1 MPKLAEKTHSAHQDT
16 FCRDH
21 LPPPELCPKFD
32 YSGIPE
38 LAYPERMNCAVELL
52 DKMVADHGDRTV
64 FHHASGKWT
73 YKQLLETA
81 NRIAHV
87 LTEDLGVVPGNRVLL
102 RGANSPMMAA
112 CWFAVTKAG
121 GVAVCTGPLLRV
133 RELIYA
139 TDKAEIKLALADA
152 KVAGDCEFA
161 MKASADGSPRTRS
174 RVVHFNADGKDSIE
188 SLMSSKPA
196 TFKNCDTAAD
206 DVAMIA
212 FTSGS
217 TGRGKAAMHFH
228 RDVIAVTDCFPRYIL
243 KPDQDDI
250 FSGSPPFSFT
260 YGLGALVLFPMRF
273 GASSVLLE
281 KSSPADLLQGMVRH
295 GASVCFTSPTAY
307 RAMLKLLPGHDLSAL
322 KKCVSAGETLPRATY
337 EAWLKATGIKIIDG
351 IGSTEMLQIFISA
364 SGQDIRPGATGKVVP
379 GYRAK
384 VVDDDGKDLPA
395 GSIGRLAVQGPTGCR
410 YLDDPEQQR
419 NYVHNGWNLTGDC
432 YRMDEEGY
440 FWYQARTDDMIV
452 SSGYNISGPEVENV
466 LLDHPQVAECAVVGV
481 PDEDRGQLAK
491 AYIVLTA
498 DSQADEA
505 MAKRLQDFVKQQI
518 APYKYP
524 RAVEFV
530 AALPKTTTGKLQ
542 RFRLREQSKSKME
555 FAQPQEWPRPR
566 GYANATVATGK
577 QIFVAGQIGWDPI
590 TSRFQSDDFTQQVRQ
605 ALKNVVTV
613 LQAAG
618 AKPEHIT
625 RMTWFI
631 TDKQAYMSARRQIGE
646 VYREIIGKH
655 FPAMSVVVVRA
666 LIEDRAKVEIEATAV
681 VPLA

>member
-1 MPKLAEKTHSAHQDT
+1 MHKLAEKTFTVHQDA

-32 YSGIPE
+32 YSGVPE
-38 LAYPERMNCAVELL
+38 LTYPERMNCAVELL
-52 DKMVADHGDRTV
+52 DKMVANHGDRTV
-64 FHHASGKWT
+64 FHHATGKWR

-87 LTEDLGVVPGNRVLL
+87 LTEDFGMVPGNRVLL

-112 CWFAVTKAG
+112 CWFAVIKAG
-121 GVAVCTGPLLRV
+121 GVAICTGPLLRV

-139 TDKAEIKLALADA
+139 ADKAAITLALTDS
-152 KVAGDCEFA
+152 KVAGDCELA
-161 MKASADGSPRTRS
+161 MKASANGSPRAGA
-174 RVVHFNADGKDSIE
+174 RVIHFNSEGKDSLE
-188 SLMSSKPA
+188 SLMSGKPA
-196 TFKNCDTAAD
+196 SFKNCDTASD

-217 TGRGKAAMHFH
+217 TGRGKAAMHAH

-243 KPDQDDI
+243 KPEQNDI
-250 FSGSPPFSFT
+250 FCGQAPFSFT
-260 YGLGALVLFPMRF
+260 YGLGALVLFPMRV

-281 KSSPADLLQGMVRH
+281 KSSPADLLQGLEQHR
-295 GASVCFTSPTAY
+295 ATVCFTSPTAY
-307 RAMLKLLPGHDLSAL
+307 RAMLKMLPGHDLSAL
-322 KKCVSAGETLPRATY
+322 RKCVSAGETLPRATY
-337 EAWLKATGIKIIDG
+337 DAWLKATGIRIIDG

-364 SGQDIRPGATGKVVP
+364 SGDDIRPGATGKPVP

-384 VVDDDGKDLPA
+384 IVDDDGNDLPP
-395 GSIGRLAVQGPTGCR
+395 GSVGRLAVQGPTGCR

-419 NYVHNGWNLTGDC
+419 NYVQGGWNLTGDC
-432 YRMDEEGY
+432 FRMDEQGY

-481 PDEDRGQLAK
+481 PDEERGQLAK
-491 AYIVLTA
+491 AFIVLTA
-498 DSQADEA
+498 DATADDG

-524 RAVEFV
+524 RAIEFV

-542 RFRLREQSKSKME
+542 RFRLREQAKSPME
-555 FAQPQEWPRPR
+555 FVQPQEWPRPH
-566 GYANATVATGK
+566 GYANAAVATGK
-577 QIFVAGQIGWDPI
+577 QIFVSGQIGWDPV
-590 TSRFQSDDFTQQVRQ
+590 TCKFATDDFTTQTRQ
-605 ALKNVVTV
+605 ALQNIVTV

-625 RMTWFI
+625 RMTWYI

-646 VYREIIGKH
+646 AYREIIGKH
-655 FPAMSVVVVRA
+655 FPAMSVVVVSA

-681 VPLA
+681 VPG